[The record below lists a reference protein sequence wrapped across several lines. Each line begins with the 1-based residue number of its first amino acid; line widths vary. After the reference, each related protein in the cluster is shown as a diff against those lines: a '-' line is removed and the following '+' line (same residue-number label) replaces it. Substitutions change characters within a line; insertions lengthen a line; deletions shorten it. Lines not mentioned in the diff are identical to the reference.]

1 MLLNLRN
8 TFLMV
13 LVEFL
18 TCLTFTE
25 IADKVQS
32 SKRRTEI
39 MGTLTEH
46 PMSYT
51 NTSGTLARL
60 TKNSENWMFPTITI
74 ICSNLQGYL
83 CFQMRISKFDNSYCM
98 DQMIESTTHILIWY
112 VVLNFK
118 KDDLQS
124 AANTEFSA
132 NSYMYFV
139 LIP

>member
-1 MLLNLRN
+1 
-8 TFLMV
+8 MV

-25 IADKVQS
+25 IADKVQN

-60 TKNSENWMFPTITI
+60 TKNSENWMFPTITS

-98 DQMIESTTHILIWY
+98 DQMIESKTHIFIWY
-112 VVLNFK
+112 VVLNFQ

-132 NSYMYFV
+132 NIYMYFFSSV
-139 LIP
+139 ILKIYTYSFF